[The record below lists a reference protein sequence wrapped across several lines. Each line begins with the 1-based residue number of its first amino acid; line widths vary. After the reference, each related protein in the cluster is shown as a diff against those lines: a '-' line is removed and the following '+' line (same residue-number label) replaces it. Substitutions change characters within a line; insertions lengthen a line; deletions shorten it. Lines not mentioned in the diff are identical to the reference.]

1 MEQMLIKCIRCEGEM
16 EEGFVLDRGHYNAKM
31 VDTWIEGKPVQSFW
45 SGLKT
50 SDRRQ
55 YQVRTFRCVE
65 CGYLEN
71 YANEVLN
78 DEPGSV
84 FT

>member
-16 EEGFVLDRGHYNAKM
+16 EEGFVLDHGHYNSKM
-31 VDTWIEGKPVQSFW
+31 VDTWVEGEPVQSFW
-45 SGLKT
+45 SGIKT

-78 DEPGSV
+78 SEPGSV
-84 FT
+84 FS